1 MSGANATN
9 LIIGVAVVA
18 LLVSRQLMARRLNDN
33 YRLSVI
39 LAIIGLVQFVNFI
52 KSVHGPHDDGR
63 IIVAVVG
70 SLLLAGVLGAARAL
84 TVRVW
89 QRGDGQLMRQG
100 TWITAVLWVLSL
112 AVHLGYDELVAGS
125 IDGKQAFLAASDT
138 GLSGTTVIPGVS
150 NIFDVDYYQRP
161 DEIPAEYLPP
171 TPAIT
176 FAEDLP
182 TADR

>member
-89 QRGDGQLMRQG
+89 QRDDGQLMRRG
-100 TWITAVLWVLSL
+100 TWLTAVLWLV
-112 AVHLGYDELVAGS
+112 AFAAHLGYDYLVAGHVT
-125 IDGKQAFLAASDT
+125 GKNGGDVGNATIVLYLVVSLTVQRYIMLARAARQDAA
-138 GLSGTTVIPGVS
+138 G
-150 NIFDVDYYQRP
+150 Q
-161 DEIPAEYLPP
+161 IPASEPKIP
-171 TPAIT
+171 MS
-176 FAEDLP
+176 
-182 TADR
+182 